1 MPKTKATQQLIDLF
15 LLQAFG
21 WIFRPNLP
29 NTDWTTNNHH
39 PLSPGEFVRLH
50 QDPEKIIGVRFSS
63 QTQYLMSDIDRGS
76 SIHPFRDLLRFHQ
89 FLNKMA
95 EVGLTDPI
103 IGHSSDS
110 EGIHVYWV
118 FDRLLPTFN
127 LAAAAKQFLTES
139 GFTVA
144 KGELEIFPNPKSFA
158 PSGEKP
164 TMYNGH
170 RLPCQPNSGWVLLDR
185 DGDTLYSEDCS
196 YQAQV
201 EDFINRAQTS
211 EQDIALLDRQ
221 IEKYSQRYRDSRKKT
236 YGSSGNSNYSAT
248 AAAWKQDLEES
259 IEVGWT
265 GQSQTNDLLFLILEY
280 VVVFE
285 GVEGRQQQ
293 IDRIKEIAV
302 NCPGY
307 QQYCGHQ
314 RNIDSRIRDIVK
326 GHKYYAYGTAQH
338 QRQEESARVRPKS
351 QVRQTEVKNRLI
363 ASVEAVR
370 TELGKLPDRIG
381 DLVNEIQAKSQAL
394 FGKKFGN
401 NTLNS
406 HQYKVLWHPNF
417 LGESEP
423 EMTENRQQSEMQ
435 SEQAITYIPLS
446 SYTDSKKV
454 VALSL
459 KAIAYISALYV
470 GFLLGAIQEPAE
482 PVILTNSPNQPNQL
496 FTADSKKETLP
507 ALTVQADKVEI
518 HSTGQEAVVGE
529 NFIYLSQVDPVQE
542 IDRNEQNQQSIS
554 EDYGISPR
562 ARFQKAIS
570 QNYQSSS
577 SKGGLVTIPDA
588 ERFAIDVYPD
598 TPIPG
603 MRVHRRHHI
612 DCGKEYPEIFGVVT
626 DSDGLRSSVLTDHQ
640 QQFYISD
647 YSWLSTWFP
656 APS

>member
-1 MPKTKATQQLIDLF
+1 MPQTKATQQLIDLF

-29 NTDWTTNNHH
+29 NADWATNNHH

-50 QDPEKIIGVRFSS
+50 QDPEKIIGVRFGSE
-63 QTQYLMSDIDRGS
+63 TQYLMSDIDRGS

-89 FLNKMA
+89 FLNQMA
-95 EVGLTDPI
+95 KFGLTDPL

-127 LAAAAKQFLTES
+127 LAAAAKQFLEES
-139 GFTVA
+139 GFKVA

-158 PSGEKP
+158 PPGEKP

-185 DGDTLYSEDCS
+185 DGDILYSEDIS

-211 EQDIALLDRQ
+211 EQDMALLDRQ

-236 YGSSGNSNYSAT
+236 YGGSGNNNYSAN

-265 GQSQTNDLLFLILEY
+265 GQSQTNDLLFIILEY

-285 GVEGRQQQ
+285 GVEGHQEQ
-293 IDRIKEIAV
+293 IDRIKEIAL

-326 GHKYYAYGTAQH
+326 DHKYYAYGTAQH
-338 QRQEESARVRPKS
+338 QRQEEGARVRPKS
-351 QVRQTEVKNRLI
+351 QVRQTEVKNRLTVC
-363 ASVEAVR
+363 VEAVK

-381 DLVNEIQAKSQAL
+381 DLIDEIQAKSQAL
-394 FGKKFGN
+394 FGKKFSK
-401 NTLNS
+401 NTLNA

-423 EMTENRQQSEMQ
+423 ETTIFRQQSETH
-435 SEQAITYIPLS
+435 SEHAIAHIPISGYAASKKAITLS
-446 SYTDSKKV
+446 INI
-454 VALSL
+454 
-459 KAIAYISALYV
+459 IAHISALYV
-470 GFLLGAIQEPAE
+470 GFLLGATQEQAE
-482 PVILTNSPNQPNQL
+482 LVISSGSQNQL
-496 FTADSKKETLP
+496 SKPEPKKETLP
-507 ALTVQADKVEI
+507 ALTVLADKVDF
-518 HSTGQEAVVGE
+518 HNRGQKVVVGE
-529 NFIYLSQVDPVQE
+529 DLMRLSQTDSAQG
-542 IDRNEQNQQSIS
+542 IDRNKQSQEIIS
-554 EDYGISPR
+554 KNYGITPR
-562 ARFQKAIS
+562 ALDENSIS
-570 QNYQSSS
+570 QNYQSLPSD
-577 SKGGLVTIPDA
+577 GGLVNTPEV
-588 ERFAIDVYPD
+588 ERFPINADPD
-598 TPIPG
+598 IPIPG
-603 MRVHRRHHI
+603 MRVCRRHHVYG
-612 DCGKEYPEIFGVVT
+612 GKEYPEIFGVVT
-626 DSDGLRSSVLTDHQ
+626 SSDGLRSSVLTDSQ

>member
-1 MPKTKATQQLIDLF
+1 MPQTKATQQLIDLF

-29 NTDWTTNNHH
+29 NADWATNNHH

-50 QDPEKIIGVRFSS
+50 QDPEKIIGVRFGSE
-63 QTQYLMSDIDRGS
+63 TQYLMSDIDRGS
-76 SIHPFRDLLRFHQ
+76 SIHPFKDLLRFHQ
-89 FLNKMA
+89 FLNQMA
-95 EVGLTDPI
+95 EFGLTDPI

-127 LAAAAKQFLTES
+127 LAAAAKQFLEES
-139 GFTVA
+139 GFKVA

-158 PSGEKP
+158 PPGEKP

-185 DGDTLYSEDCS
+185 DGDVLYSEDCS

-201 EDFINRAQTS
+201 EDFVNRAQTS
-211 EQDIALLDRQ
+211 EQDMALLDRQ
-221 IEKYSQRYRDSRKKT
+221 VKKYSQQYRDSRKKT
-236 YGSSGNSNYSAT
+236 YGGIGNNNYSAT

-265 GQSQTNDLLFLILEY
+265 GQSQTNDLLFIILEY

-285 GVEGRQQQ
+285 GVEGRQEQ
-293 IDRIKEIAV
+293 IDRIKEIAL

-326 GHKYYAYGTAQH
+326 DHKYYAYGTAQG
-338 QRQEESARVRPKS
+338 QRQEESVRVRPKS

-363 ASVEAVR
+363 ASVEAVK

-381 DLVNEIQAKSQAL
+381 DLIDEIQAKSQML
-394 FGKKFGN
+394 FGKKFGK
-401 NTLNS
+401 NTLNT
-406 HQYKVLWHPNF
+406 HQYKILWHPNF
-417 LGESEP
+417 LDESEP
-423 EMTENRQQSEMQ
+423 EMTENRQQPETQ
-435 SEQAITYIPLS
+435 SEHAITYIPVS
-446 SYTDSKKV
+446 GYATSKKAV
-454 VALSL
+454 SLSL
-459 KAIAYISALYV
+459 ITIAHISALYV
-470 GFLLGAIQEPAE
+470 GFLLGATQEPAI
-482 PVILTNSPNQPNQL
+482 PVASNDLQNHSSKV
-496 FTADSKKETLP
+496 DSKKETLP
-507 ALTVQADKVEI
+507 ALTVLADKVEI
-518 HSTGQEAVVGE
+518 HNRGQKAVFGE
-529 NFIYLSQVDPVQE
+529 DCMCLPQIDFAQE

-554 EDYGISPR
+554 KDYGISPR
-562 ARFQKAIS
+562 ARSQKAIS
-570 QNYQSSS
+570 QNYQSP
-577 SKGGLVTIPDA
+577 IPDVEGFTINA
-588 ERFAIDVYPD
+588 DPD
-598 TPIPG
+598 IPIPG
-603 MRVHRRHHI
+603 MRVHRRHHVYG
-612 DCGKEYPEIFGVVT
+612 GKEYPEIFGVVT
-626 DSDGLRSSVLTDHQ
+626 DSDGLRSSVLTDLQ

>member
-1 MPKTKATQQLIDLF
+1 MPKTKATQQLIELF
-15 LLQAFG
+15 LLQPFG

-29 NTDWTTNNHH
+29 NTDWATNNHH

-50 QDPEKIIGVRFSS
+50 QDPEKIIGVRFGSE
-63 QTQYLMSDIDRGS
+63 TQYLMSDIDRGS

-103 IGHSSDS
+103 ISHSSDS

-338 QRQEESARVRPKS
+338 QRQEKSARVRPKS